1 MHLFGFWRSAA
12 TFRVRI
18 ALNLKGLAFEETM
31 HDIDTGTLA
40 ASEYGRMNPQ
50 GSVPSLVDDGAPIV
64 ESLAILEYLD
74 ERYPEPSLLPGD
86 AAGRARVRGL
96 AQTIACDAHPLLVP
110 RVRRFLAAEFG
121 AVEDGWKTWTGH
133 WYREGLK
140 TMEARLAEPQTG
152 RFCHGD
158 QPTQA
163 DLCLV
168 SHAVNAK
175 LFGVE
180 VAAYPVVQRVAEACL
195 AMDTFARALPMR
207 QPGAPMAR
215 ADGP

>member
-1 MHLFGFWRSAA
+1 MMQLHGFWRSAA
-12 TFRVRI
+12 AFRVRI

-31 HDIDTGTLA
+31 HDIDTGELA
-40 ASEYGRMNPQ
+40 GSEYGRMSPQ
-50 GSVPSLVDDGAPIV
+50 GSVPSLVDGEGPAIV

-74 ERYPEPSLLPGD
+74 ERYPEPALLPGD

-110 RVRRFLAAEFG
+110 RVRRFLQAEFS
-121 AVEDGWKTWTGH
+121 AVEGGWKTWTGH

-140 TMEARLAEPQTG
+140 TMEARLGEPQTG

-158 QPTQA
+158 AVSQA

-168 SHAVNAK
+168 SHAVNAG

-180 VAAYPVVQRVAEACL
+180 VAAYPAAKRVVDACL
-195 AMDTFARALPMR
+195 GIDAFARALPMR
-207 QPGAPMAR
+207 QAGAP
-215 ADGP
+215 GG

>member
-1 MHLFGFWRSAA
+1 MIQLFGFWRSAA

-31 HDIDTGTLA
+31 HDIDSGALA
-40 ASEYGRMNPQ
+40 GSEYGRMNPQ
-50 GSVPSLVDDGAPIV
+50 GSVPSLVDGGAAIV

-74 ERYPEPSLLPGD
+74 ERYPEPALLPGD

-121 AVEDGWKTWTGH
+121 AVEGGWKTWTGH
-133 WYREGLK
+133 WYREGLA
-140 TMEARLAEPQTG
+140 TMEARLGEPQTG

-158 QPTQA
+158 VPGQA

-168 SHAVNAK
+168 SHAVNAG

-180 VAAYPVVQRVAEACL
+180 VAAYPVVHRVVEACL
-195 AMDTFARALPMR
+195 ALDAFARALPMR
-207 QPGAPMAR
+207 QAGAP
-215 ADGP
+215 GV

>member
-31 HDIDTGTLA
+31 HDIDPGTLA

-50 GSVPSLVDDGAPIV
+50 GSVPTLVDDGAPIV

-74 ERYPEPSLLPGD
+74 ERYPEPALLPGD

-140 TMEARLAEPQTG
+140 TTEARLGEPQTG
-152 RFCHGD
+152 RFCHGER
-158 QPTQA
+158 PSQA

-175 LFGVE
+175 LFGVD
-180 VAAYPVVQRVAEACL
+180 VGAYPVAQRVVEACL
-195 AMDTFARALPMR
+195 AMDAFARALPMR
-207 QPGAPMAR
+207 QPGAPGA
-215 ADGP
+215 

>member
-1 MHLFGFWRSAA
+1 MIRLHGFWRSAA
-12 TFRVRI
+12 AFRVRI
-18 ALNLKGLAFEETM
+18 ALNLKGVAYEEEM
-31 HDIDTGTLA
+31 HDIDTGALS

-50 GSVPSLVDDGAPIV
+50 GSVPSLEDGGAAIV

-86 AAGRARVRGL
+86 AVGRARVRGL

-110 RVRRFLAAEFG
+110 RVRRFLAAEFS
-121 AVEDGWKTWTGH
+121 AVEGGWKTWTGH

-140 TMEARLAEPQTG
+140 TVEARLGEAESG

-158 QPTQA
+158 AVSQA

-168 SHAVNAK
+168 SHAVNAG

-180 VAAYPVVQRVAEACL
+180 VAAYPAVARVVGACL
-195 AMDTFARALPMR
+195 AMDAFARALPMR
-207 QPGAPMAR
+207 QPGAPGA
-215 ADGP
+215 